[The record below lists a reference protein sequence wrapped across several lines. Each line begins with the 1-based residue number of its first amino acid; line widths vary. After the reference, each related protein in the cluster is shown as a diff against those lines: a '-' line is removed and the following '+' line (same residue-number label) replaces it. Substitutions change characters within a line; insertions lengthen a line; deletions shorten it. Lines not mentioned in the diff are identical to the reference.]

1 MKHWAKI
8 VLAVAGLIVLVI
20 AAIPL
25 FVNANTFRPAIERQ
39 LTTALGR
46 DVKFGDLSLSV
57 VSRSLV
63 AKDLSVADDPG
74 FSAAPFLTAKE
85 LRIGV
90 SLRPLIFEHRVN
102 LRSFQI
108 ESPQIAVIRAA
119 NGTWNFSS
127 LGHGT
132 AANTSAGSSV
142 GVAGS
147 ETSKGAAL
155 ALSDLSVGSITV
167 EDGRV
172 TIASLPA
179 HEQPSDYEQVNL
191 SARDFSFASRFP
203 FELSASLPAGGT
215 ISATGHLGP
224 MNRTDAATSP
234 VDAQVSVK
242 AIDPVAAGFLD
253 PDAGVSLVADSD
265 VHAVSDGQTL
275 TTDGTA
281 RILSL
286 KLRKDATAAAKPID
300 LTYRGAHRLRDNT
313 GQIQDA
319 TIQVGDAAI
328 HLSGT
333 YQSVT
338 AAAPDGEN
346 PLLNLKLVGESLPID
361 ELQPLMTAA
370 GVRLP
375 NGSVLKGGSLSMNL
389 GITGQTRSLIVTGPI
404 ALDHTRL
411 VGFDIG
417 TKIHGIAALSGVK
430 TGETTDFEKLRVYVR
445 ITNGGVVASK
455 IDAVIPAMGELTGSG
470 TVSGANQLDFNL
482 VAKVASANGVGKV
495 GVGFLTIL
503 NGGSS
508 GKTSGVPL
516 RVTGTPDEPYI
527 TADVGGLVQ
536 KTAKSIASVFG
547 GKKK

>member
-1 MKHWAKI
+1 VKRWAKI
-8 VLAVAGLIVLVI
+8 LLAVAGLIVLLI

-25 FVNANTFRPAIERQ
+25 FVNANTLRPAIERQ

-102 LRSFQI
+102 LRNFQI
-108 ESPQIAVIRAA
+108 ESPQIALIRAA

-127 LGHGT
+127 LGHRT
-132 AANTSAGSSV
+132 AAHTSAASGA
-142 GVAGS
+142 VASS

-172 TIASLPA
+172 TIASLTA
-179 HEQPSDYEQVNL
+179 HEQPSGYEQVNL

-215 ISATGHLGP
+215 IGATGHLGP
-224 MNRTDAATSP
+224 IDRTDAATSP
-234 VDAQVSVK
+234 VDAQVSVR

-253 PDAGVSLVADSD
+253 PDAGVSLLAHSD

-275 TTDGTA
+275 TTNGTA
-281 RILSL
+281 HIERL
-286 KLRKDATAAAKPID
+286 KLRKDAAPAAKPID
-300 LTYRGAHRLRDNT
+300 LAFSAAHRLKDNT

-333 YQSVT
+333 YQPFT
-338 AAAPDGEN
+338 AGAPDDED

-361 ELQPLMTAA
+361 ELQPLMNAA

-375 NGSVLKGGSLSMNL
+375 NGSVLKGGTLSMNL
-389 GITGQTRSLIVTGPI
+389 GITGQTKSLIITGPI
-404 ALDHTRL
+404 ALDNTRL

-430 TGETTDFEKLRVYVR
+430 TGETTEFEKLRVYVR

-470 TVSGANQLDFNL
+470 TVSPGNQLDFNL
-482 VAKVASANGVGKV
+482 VAKVASANGIGKL
-495 GVGFLTIL
+495 GVGFLAIL

-508 GKTSGVPL
+508 GKRSGVPL

-527 TADVGGLVQ
+527 TADVGGIVQ
-536 KTAKSIASVFG
+536 KKAKSIASVFG